1 MVELKW
7 EWKLLNVGKRSKEI
21 RYSVG
26 GQVKKLGQNQKE
38 IKLKMS
44 YCNLFFKKF

>member
-26 GQVKKLGQNQKE
+26 GQVKKLGQNQRK
-38 IKLKMS
+38 
-44 YCNLFFKKF
+44 